1 MTVGVLQLDLSIA
14 DAMSLKD
21 KRRVVKSVKDRLSAR
36 FNVSVAETGALD
48 LHRRAVISVALVANE
63 TQYVQ
68 SQLDKI
74 VNFVQKDPIAVL
86 DDYQIDMI

>member
-21 KRRVVKSVKDRLSAR
+21 KRRVVKSVKDRLSWR

-48 LHRRAVISVALVANE
+48 LHRRALISVAMVANE
-63 TQYVQ
+63 SKFVLSTL
-68 SQLDKI
+68 SKI

-86 DDYQIDMI
+86 DDYQIDLL